1 MTQAILMLLFSS
13 GGFVFLSSSCG
24 IFFARLIPSS
34 TSLFF
39 FYKFCFPEWLL
50 SLLISVLSV
59 LHHLL

>member
-1 MTQAILMLLFSS
+1 MTQAILTLLFSS

-34 TSLFF
+34 TGFF
-39 FYKFCFPEWLL
+39 LDNFCFPEWLL

>member
-13 GGFVFLSSSCG
+13 VGFVFLSSSCG
-24 IFFARLIPSS
+24 VFFARLIPSS
-34 TSLFF
+34 TSFLDN
-39 FYKFCFPEWLL
+39 FCFPEWLL

>member
-13 GGFVFLSSSCG
+13 SGFVFLSSSCG
-24 IFFARLIPSS
+24 IFFARLILSS
-34 TSLFF
+34 TSFF
-39 FYKFCFPEWLL
+39 FGNFCFPEWLL

>member
-1 MTQAILMLLFSS
+1 MTQAISMLLFSS

-34 TSLFF
+34 SFLD
-39 FYKFCFPEWLL
+39 KFCFSEWLL